1 MFGEYKDTY
10 FGNYLEAMNYA
21 DYAFGIFIEELKN
34 KGLYEDTV
42 LIVFGDHYGM
52 GMYEEDMEK
61 FIKEENISYNDVT
74 SHINYTN
81 VVCGMKIP
89 GVSNRKIETPVS
101 KLDIKPTLLMISG
114 VKDDFSLG
122 VSMFSSKDYA
132 VINNETIVN
141 DKYCYYN
148 EEWHYIDTGE
158 EVDLNNLEKAE
169 KEKLIK
175 YVQNMRLEL
184 DISSSIIINNLF
196 NGIF

>member
-10 FGNYLEAMNYA
+10 FGNYLESMNYA

-42 LIVFGDHYGM
+42 IIVFGDHYGM
-52 GMYEEDMEK
+52 GMYEENMEK
-61 FIKEENISYNDVT
+61 FIQEMNPKYNDTT

-81 VVCGMKIP
+81 VACGIRIP
-89 GVSNRKIETPVS
+89 KMESRKIETPVS
-101 KLDIKPTLLMISG
+101 KLDIKPTLLMLSG
-114 VKDDFSLG
+114 IKDNFSLG
-122 VSMFSSKDYA
+122 MSMFSSKDYA
-132 VINNETIVN
+132 VINNESIVN

-148 EEWHYIDTGE
+148 EEWHYTDTGE
-158 EVDLNNLEKAE
+158 AVDLSNLENEE
-169 KEKLIK
+169 KEKLIQ